1 MRDTKIIRICT
12 KWFKYLYSNT
22 RSWYG
27 AMVQKLNFSLSHG
40 SNQRRSEEER
50 RSFTRALR
58 PSPQVSTN
66 EPASK
71 GIEDSVP

>member
-27 AMVQKLNFSLSHG
+27 AMVQKLNCSLSHG
-40 SNQRRSEEER
+40 SNQRRSEEEE
-50 RSFTRALR
+50 TVLHACTAALTT
-58 PSPQVSTN
+58 SLNQ
-66 EPASK
+66 
-71 GIEDSVP
+71 